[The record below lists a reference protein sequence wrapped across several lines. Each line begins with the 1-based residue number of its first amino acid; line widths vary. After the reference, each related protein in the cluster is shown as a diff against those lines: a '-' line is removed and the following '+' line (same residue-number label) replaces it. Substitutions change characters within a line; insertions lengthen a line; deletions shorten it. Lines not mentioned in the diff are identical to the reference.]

1 MHYGSR
7 VTDATRAP
15 GSDRVLA
22 GLFLLVQAAG
32 AAVCAFL
39 GVMLVF
45 VSDACDSTNC
55 NTGMI
60 VTGMFVTGLGPAGL
74 WLVSLIHTIVR
85 ARRGPHVWWVPL
97 VWLLGSAVVAFL
109 GILVAFAGG
118 PNSFS

>member
-1 MHYGSR
+1 M
-7 VTDATRAP
+7 
-15 GSDRVLA
+15 LA
-22 GLFLLVQAAG
+22 GLFLLLQAAG

-55 NTGMI
+55 TTGLI

-74 WLVSLIHTIVR
+74 WLVSLVHTIVR
-85 ARRGPHVWWVPL
+85 ARSGRRVWWVPL
-97 VWLLGSAVVAFL
+97 VWLLGSGVVAVL